1 MGFDKIGIDLWL
13 TFSVLIAAIIL
24 FLSERLPVALVALMV
39 AVTLGFSG
47 VLTPQE
53 AFSGLSSSAVVI
65 IISIFVL
72 TAGLEQSGV
81 TERIGTWLLRI
92 AGANESRLILVF
104 MAAGATLSLVM
115 NNIAAASLLLPAALT
130 AAHKSKVSLS
140 KLLMPLGFGAL
151 LGGMATLFTT
161 TNIIVSGVLRSAGFR
176 GFGVLD
182 FIPVGLPLAIAG
194 IAFMAFWGRRL
205 LPAGTSEER
214 AELLR
219 KAEVNLLSTYRL
231 GKRLFQ
237 VKIPTGS
244 PLVGRTLA
252 ENAFREKYTA
262 TVVAIEHE
270 GQTIAAPPPDT
281 VFRDGDVLLLKG
293 RVEEFR
299 ERNAPPALEILSSA
313 VFHEEGL
320 ESADN
325 VVAECMLTPRS
336 RLLGSTLRQLKFR
349 ERYGMQVLAI
359 WRQNRA
365 IRTHLRNVPL
375 EFGDALLV
383 HGPGRKLKMLRSD
396 SDLILLSQESKN
408 GVVLTEKAWLAS
420 AIFAGTILVAAT
432 TPLSVSEVML
442 SGALLMLLAKVL
454 TMEQAYSAID
464 WTVVFL
470 VAGMLPLGTAMT
482 KTGATKVVAGALI
495 SFLGSLGP
503 LALLLSLL
511 ILTVLMS
518 QAIKGAAV
526 SAVVAPI
533 AIAAAQAIGADPR
546 SLSMGVALATSMAF
560 ITPLGHPV
568 NILTM
573 GAGGYTFRDY
583 FKVGLPL
590 TVFLFTLTLL
600 LLPFFWP
607 LAPR

>member
-1 MGFDKIGIDLWL
+1 MGFDKSAMDLWL
-13 TFSVLIAAIIL
+13 TFAILIMAIIL
-24 FLSERLPVALVALMV
+24 FLSERLPVALVALLV

-47 VLTPQE
+47 VLTSQE

-65 IISIFVL
+65 IIAIFVL

-92 AGANESRLILVF
+92 SGGKESWLVLAF
-104 MAAGATLSLVM
+104 MASGATLSLVM

-130 AAHKSKVSLS
+130 AAHQSKVNVS
-140 KLLMPLGFGAL
+140 KLLMPLGFGTL

-161 TNIIVSGVLRSAGFR
+161 TNIIVSGILRNAGFR

-182 FIPVGLPLAIAG
+182 FIPVGLPLSIAG
-194 IAFMAFWGRRL
+194 IAFMALWGRRL
-205 LPAGTSEER
+205 LPAGKSAER
-214 AELLR
+214 TNLLR
-219 KAEVNLLSTYRL
+219 NAEVDLLSTYRL
-231 GKRLFQ
+231 EKRLFN

-252 ENAFREKYTA
+252 ENAFRERYAA

-270 GQTIAAPPPDT
+270 GRTISAPPPHT
-281 VFRDGDVLLLKG
+281 VLHNGDVVLLKG
-293 RVEEFR
+293 RLEEFS
-299 ERNAPPALEILSSA
+299 ERNVQPALEIASS
-313 VFHEEGL
+313 VEFHESVL
-320 ESADN
+320 ESAGN
-325 VVAECMLTPRS
+325 VVAECMLAPRS

-349 ERYGMQVLAI
+349 DKYGMQVLAI

-383 HGPGRKLKMLRSD
+383 HGPGNKLDMLRSD
-396 SDLILLSQESKN
+396 PDLILLSHETN
-408 GVVLTEKAWLAS
+408 HRTVLREKTWLAS
-420 AIFAGTILVAAT
+420 AIFVVTIIVAAA
-432 TPLSVSEVML
+432 TPLPVSEVMFA
-442 SGALLMLLAKVL
+442 GALLMLLAKVL

-482 KTGATKVVAGALI
+482 KTGATRMISDVLI
-495 SFLGSLGP
+495 SFLGSWGP
-503 LALLLSLL
+503 LALLFSLL
-511 ILTVLMS
+511 TLTVLMS

-533 AIAAAQAIGADPR
+533 AISAAQAIGADPR
-546 SLSMGVALATSMAF
+546 SISMGVALATSMAF
-560 ITPLGHPV
+560 VTPLGHPV
-568 NILTM
+568 NILMM

-590 TVFLFTLTLL
+590 TIILFALTLL
-600 LLPFFWP
+600 VLPFFWP
-607 LAPR
+607 LVPR